1 MAPKHLWEEWN
12 KIISTIK
19 SSPSLFIL
27 LDYDGTLTPIVE
39 RPEDAYLS
47 HETRNLLKTLA
58 DKQGYKV
65 AIVSG
70 RTLEDV
76 KKRVGL
82 EDLYYAGNHGLEL
95 SGPDV
100 EFVHPRAKR
109 LAGSVSKVYEELK
122 GELGGFE
129 GVIVEDKIF
138 TVSVHYR
145 AAPEEKV
152 DLVKQ
157 KVLEVIR
164 GWQRLQL
171 NCGKKVLEVRP
182 KLDWNKGRAAQL
194 LIERVAPESLPI
206 YAGDDTSDEDAFLKL
221 SRGVT
226 ILVAN
231 TPIQTSAKY
240 YLRSPDEVKELLK
253 QLAVL

>member
-1 MAPKHLWEEWN
+1 LAPKHLWKDWT
-12 KIISTIK
+12 KVISIIRGSA
-19 SSPSLFIL
+19 SLFVL

-39 RPEDAYLS
+39 KPEDAHIS
-47 HETRNLLKTLA
+47 SETRNLLKTLA

-65 AIVSG
+65 AVLSG
-70 RTLEDV
+70 RMLEDV

-82 EDLYYAGNHGLEL
+82 EDLYYAGNHGLQL
-95 SGPDV
+95 SGPDI
-100 EFVHPRAKR
+100 EFVHPEAKE
-109 LAGSVSKVYEELK
+109 LAESISKVSEELK
-122 GELGGFE
+122 TKLGGDE
-129 GVIVEDKIF
+129 GVIVENKIL

-145 AAPEEKV
+145 ATPIEKI

-157 KVLEVIR
+157 KVLEVLSH
-164 GWQRLQL
+164 WQRLQL
-171 NCGKKVLEVRP
+171 NYGKKVLEIRP
-182 KLDWNKGRAAQL
+182 NLDWNKGRAAQL

-206 YAGDDTSDEDAFLKL
+206 YAGDDSTDEDAFLNL

-240 YLRSPDEVKELLK
+240 YLRDSEEVKELLK
-253 QLAVL
+253 RLAAL